1 MKTENS
7 ILRQQAINSLTG
19 KWGIAIGG
27 CLLTLVISSVISNL
41 PIIGFIA
48 SLILTGPL
56 QLGFAKFILSISRNN
71 ESKIDQ
77 LFEGFN
83 DFNRAMVS
91 YLTMFLFIFLWTLLL
106 LIPGIIAGLSYS
118 MTFFILADDPN
129 ISASDALKK
138 SKSLMDGRKM
148 DLFLLSL
155 SFIGWA
161 LLCILSLGIGFLWLI
176 PYVNVSL
183 AKFYQ
188 DIKGDEETY
197 SSNQGLIDDMV

>member
-1 MKTENS
+1 
-7 ILRQQAINSLTG
+7 
-19 KWGIAIGG
+19 
-27 CLLTLVISSVISNL
+27 
-41 PIIGFIA
+41 
-48 SLILTGPL
+48 LILTGPL

>member
-71 ESKIDQ
+71 ESIIDQ

-91 YLTMFLFIFLWTLLL
+91 YLTMFLFIFLWT
-106 LIPGIIAGLSYS
+106 
-118 MTFFILADDPN
+118 FFIIN
-129 ISASDALKK
+129 
-138 SKSLMDGRKM
+138 
-148 DLFLLSL
+148 
-155 SFIGWA
+155 FIF
-161 LLCILSLGIGFLWLI
+161 II
-176 PYVNVSL
+176 
-183 AKFYQ
+183 
-188 DIKGDEETY
+188 
-197 SSNQGLIDDMV
+197 